1 MKKES
6 LFKVLDKAKEKQ
18 KAVLLIGDYGIGKSQ
33 LIYSYAEQKAMELN
47 KKLVIWHQLSEDEKK
62 RLVESES
69 LKDYFIVVDLKLQTI
84 GDISKITGIPIILNN
99 GNEHKVFWELPSFLK
114 VLTKKEVDG
123 ILFLDEINMALPSL
137 QSTCFELLLQKKVG
151 EWKLN
156 ENILIVGAGNT
167 LESNVSA
174 NPIPKPL
181 INRCILVHFYGFD
194 TEDWIEWALK
204 KGIDERVIS
213 YVKLFRELIKNDE
226 EELRQS
232 TRPRSFEIL
241 SDMIKDVDN
250 DLEYIET
257 VAFGCLH
264 QDDAIQFINFIKLM
278 DKLDYKK
285 YIDEPTLFDKEE
297 AQIKY
302 ALITIISKNIENIDK
317 DKLVKF
323 ITHISTKDAEFS
335 LLLLSLLKSK
345 KSQVLDKVL
354 EKLPKEIIERFINIL
369 TW

>member
-1 MKKES
+1 MKKET
-6 LFKVLDKAKEKQ
+6 LFKVLDGAKEKQ

-99 GNEHKVFWELPSFLK
+99 SNEHKVFWELPSFLK
-114 VLTKKEVDG
+114 VLTKPEADG
-123 ILFLDEINMALPSL
+123 VLFLDEINMALPSL

-167 LESNVSA
+167 LESNISA

-213 YVKLFRELIKNDE
+213 YVKLFRELIRDTEDE
-226 EELRQS
+226 LQQS

-241 SDMIKDVDN
+241 SDMIKDSD
-250 DLEYIET
+250 DLDYIEM
-257 VAFGCLH
+257 VANGILH
-264 QDDAIQFINFIKLM
+264 KADAVQFTNFVKLM
-278 DKLDYKK
+278 NKLDYKK
-285 YIDEPTLFDKEE
+285 YIDEPSLFDKEE
-297 AQIKY
+297 AQTKY
-302 ALITIISKNIENIDK
+302 ALITIISKNIDNIDK
-317 DKLVKF
+317 DKLVRF